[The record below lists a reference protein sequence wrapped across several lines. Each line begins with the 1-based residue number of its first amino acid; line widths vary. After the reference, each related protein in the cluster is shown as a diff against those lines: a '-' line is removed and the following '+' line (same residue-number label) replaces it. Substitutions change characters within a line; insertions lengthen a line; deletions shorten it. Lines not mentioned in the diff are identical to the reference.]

1 MSQILK
7 IVQTVTAL
15 MLIIIILL
23 QGKNAGFANLF
34 GAGSSNIY
42 STKRGAEKFLFYATI
57 VISIIFVGS
66 IITNLFV
73 K

>member
-7 IVQTVTAL
+7 IVQLVTAL
-15 MLIIIILL
+15 ILIVIILL
-23 QGKNAGFANLF
+23 QGKNAGFTNLF
-34 GAGSSNIY
+34 GAGSTNIY

-57 VISIIFVGS
+57 VISVIFVAT
-66 IITNLFV
+66 IVANMFI